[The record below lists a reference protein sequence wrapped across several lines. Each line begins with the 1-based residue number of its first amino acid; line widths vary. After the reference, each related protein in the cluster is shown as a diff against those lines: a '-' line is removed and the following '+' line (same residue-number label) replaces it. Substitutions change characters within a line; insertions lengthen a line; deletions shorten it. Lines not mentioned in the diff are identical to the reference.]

1 MKISYSWLKQYIN
14 TKATPDEIAKL
25 LTDSGLEVESVE
37 AFETVKG
44 GLKGIVIGEVVTKEK
59 HPDADKLSLTTVN
72 VGAPELLSIVCGAPN
87 VETGQ
92 KVVVATVGAKLYPSE
107 GEAFEIKKSKIRG
120 AVSEGMLCAEDEI
133 GLGASH
139 AGIMVLNTDAKVG
152 TPAAEYFNLENDY
165 VLEIGLTPNRADAT
179 SHFGVARDLAA
190 VLALHTNETA
200 KATLPLV
207 DSFPDNNGQSTITV
221 EIKDAERCQRYSGLV
236 IDNITVA
243 PSPDWLK
250 NKLLAI
256 GLRPINNVV
265 DITNYVLHETGQP
278 LHAFDFNAIEDKKI
292 VVRTANA
299 NEKITT
305 LDGVERTLVETDL
318 VICDSKKPLCI
329 AGVFGGNNSGV
340 NDNTKKIF
348 LESAYF
354 NSVSVRKTSK
364 QHTLKTD
371 ASFRF
376 ERGTDP
382 EMTMYALKRA
392 ALLLVE
398 VCGAKIEEA
407 PSDFYPIPAKEFD
420 VTLHFDYCS
429 KIIGKQIE
437 TTTIKTILQNLGI
450 KIVSED
456 NLKLQL
462 KVPAYKVD
470 VQREIDVIEEILRIV
485 GYNNIDLPEKL
496 NASLSFSTK
505 PNREVIQNTVSD
517 LLVANGFYEIM
528 NLSLTSSNYTNNLT
542 EYNPDEN
549 VKILNPLSSEL
560 DVMRQTLL
568 FGGLQTIIYNI
579 NRKRS
584 DLKLFE
590 FGKVYKKVND
600 TFVEKYM
607 LGIFI
612 TGNKSTESYASKSA
626 ATSYSELK
634 SYVVKTLARL
644 GLDNLKTSACDESEL
659 LNEGLQLSAGK
670 KIIAKITEVKKSTL
684 KKQDISQ
691 PVYYAE
697 IEWDNLM
704 AVVPTK
710 ASQFKELAKFPEV
723 RRDLA
728 LLINKDVKYQQVEE
742 LAYQA
747 ERNLLKNVNL
757 FDIYEGDKLEQGKKS
772 YAVSFTLQDENNTL
786 NDKQIEKIM
795 EKLIKTYQEKLGA
808 TIR

>member
-1 MKISYSWLKQYIN
+1 MKISYNWLKQYIN
-14 TKATPDEIAKL
+14 TTASVDQISVM
-25 LTDSGLEVESVE
+25 LTNCGLEVEIVE
-37 AFETVKG
+37 PFETVKG
-44 GLKGIVIGEVVTKEK
+44 GLKGIVIGEVITKEK
-59 HPDADKLSLTTVN
+59 HPDADKLSITTVN
-72 VGAPELLSIVCGAPN
+72 IGETELLNIVCGAPN
-87 VETGQ
+87 VAVGQ
-92 KVVVATVGAKLYPSE
+92 KVVVATIGTKLYPSE
-107 GEAFEIKKSKIRG
+107 GEPFEIKKSKIRG
-120 AVSEGMLCAEDEI
+120 AVSEGMICAEDEI

-139 AGIMVLNTDAKVG
+139 EGIMVLDAEAKVG
-152 TPAAEYFNLENDY
+152 TPAADYFKLDNDF
-165 VLEIGLTPNRADAT
+165 VFEIGLTPNRADAA
-179 SHFGVARDLAA
+179 SHFGVARDLSA
-190 VLALHTNETA
+190 VLALHNNENV
-200 KATLPLV
+200 KAILPSV
-207 DSFPDNNGQSTITV
+207 EAFVPNNQQSTITV
-221 EIKDAERCQRYSGLV
+221 EVKDTDRCARYSGLV

-243 PSPDWLK
+243 TSPDWLK

-265 DITNYVLHETGQP
+265 DVTNYVLHETGQP
-278 LHAFDFNAIEDKKI
+278 LHAFDYNVIEDKKI
-292 VVRTANA
+292 IVRTASA

-305 LDGVERTLVETDL
+305 LDGVERNLTENDL

-340 NDNTKKIF
+340 NENTKKIF

-398 VCGAKIEEA
+398 ICGAKIEEA
-407 PSDFYPIPAKEFD
+407 PSDFYPTPAKEFD
-420 VTLHFDYCS
+420 VTLHFDYCT
-429 KIIGKQIE
+429 KIIGKEIE
-437 TTTIKTILQNLGI
+437 VATIKNILQNLEI
-450 KIVSED
+450 KIVAED
-456 NLKLQL
+456 NLQLQL

-470 VQREIDVIEEILRIV
+470 VQREIDVVEEILRIV
-485 GYNNIDLPEKL
+485 GYNNIELPEKL
-496 NASLSFSTK
+496 NASLSFSSK
-505 PNREVIQNTVSD
+505 PNKEVVQNTVSD

-528 NLSLTSSNYTNNLT
+528 NLSLTSSNYTANLT
-542 EYNPDEN
+542 EYNPEEN

-568 FGGLQTIIYNI
+568 FGGLQTIIYNS

-600 TFVEKYM
+600 AFVEKYM
-607 LGIFI
+607 LGIFV
-612 TGNKSTESYASKSA
+612 TGNKLPESYATKN
-626 ATSYSELK
+626 TPTNYFELK
-634 SYVVKTLARL
+634 SYVQQVLTRI
-644 GLDNLKTSACDESEL
+644 GLDNFKISSSEETEL
-659 LNEGLQLSAGK
+659 VNEGLQFSANK
-670 KIIAKITEVKKSTL
+670 KVIARITEVKKSTL
-684 KKQDISQ
+684 KKFDIAQ

-697 IEWDNLM
+697 LEWDSIM

-710 ASQFKELAKFPEV
+710 ASQFKELSKFPEV
-723 RRDLA
+723 KRDLA
-728 LLINKDVKYQQVEE
+728 LLINKEIKYQQIEE

-747 ERNLLKNVNL
+747 ERNLLKKVNL

-772 YAVSFTLQDENNTL
+772 YAVSFILQDESNTL

-808 TIR
+808 VIR